1 MLTEF
6 SHLTKTSLIFFYS
19 GISIFRY
26 KLLFMKRRKEQ
37 RKKLMKEDISWLR
50 GQQILLGAFKL
61 EKISLLDIPDE
72 FPVNGICLW
81 TQLCAKSERTKVIR
95 QFTQH

>member
-1 MLTEF
+1 
-6 SHLTKTSLIFFYS
+6 
-19 GISIFRY
+19 
-26 KLLFMKRRKEQ
+26 MKRRKEQ

-72 FPVNGICLW
+72 FPVKLSSCLW